1 MALGRPPTYTDE
13 LGLQICTRLADGESL
28 RAICETE
35 GMPSKSTV
43 LKWVLDGNHK
53 DFTDQYAKAREIQA
67 EVLADEIIQISDTTQ
82 LGIINKLGPDGEVIE
97 TRQEDMLGHRRLQVD
112 SRKWYL
118 SKVLPKKFGDTTKLN
133 LADADG
139 EKLAVSLVINGLSN
153 GG

>member
-1 MALGRPPTYTDE
+1 MALGRPSTYTEE

-53 DFTDQYAKAREIQA
+53 DFTDQYEKARQMQA
-67 EVLADEIIQISDTTQ
+67 ESMADEIREIADDGHNDWMERQYGDTTAWVE
-82 LGIINKLGPDGEVIE
+82 NKEAMG
-97 TRQEDMLGHRRLQVD
+97 RSRLRID
-112 SRKWYL
+112 SRKWIA
-118 SKVLPKKFGDTTKLN
+118 SKLLPKKYGDTTKLN